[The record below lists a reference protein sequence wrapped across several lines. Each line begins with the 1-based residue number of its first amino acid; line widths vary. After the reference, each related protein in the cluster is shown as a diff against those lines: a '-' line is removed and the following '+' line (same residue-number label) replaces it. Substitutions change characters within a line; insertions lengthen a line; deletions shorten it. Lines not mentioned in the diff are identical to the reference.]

1 MSARDR
7 EQAKRA
13 RASPSTVTVQA
24 RRSGTP
30 PDRHR
35 REFSRGSLSECS
47 WGGTH
52 FCMSMI
58 TIALLFA
65 AVALLVAWATGGPQR
80 ALLGAAPWPYY
91 FGGLLIAFYLLS
103 ITYLGPRLGIG
114 TAVLLVLLGQIVAAA
129 AIDHFGLLGAPRTP
143 LTLMRAAGLA
153 MMAGGVLLARRL

>member
-1 MSARDR
+1 MNNALFAPIMLAAGIGIPIMASAN
-7 EQAKRA
+7 
-13 RASPSTVTVQA
+13 
-24 RRSGTP
+24 
-30 PDRHR
+30 
-35 REFSRGSLSECS
+35 
-47 WGGTH
+47 
-52 FCMSMI
+52 
-58 TIALLFA
+58 ALLGARLGSPASAAAIMFA
-65 AVALLVAWATGGPQR
+65 LALAVALLVAWATGGPQR